1 MDEFKYMYA
10 VCVNL
15 ILTVGSLERKQ
26 LVWSSCTL

>member
-15 ILTVGSLERKQ
+15 ILTVGSLERNNWFDPAV
-26 LVWSSCTL
+26 L